1 MSSLFTS
8 RPNSNQ
14 LIALEFKGTMAPTPF
29 FPYIPINTN
38 YTSPT
43 PSLLAPISTSTP
55 SSHPCSRFNNTTIA
69 HASAPTPT
77 ILISSEAGTS
87 LATPDIVGIIAAV
100 LFLFGGLAWF
110 AYHAFVTL
118 PRRKKALLRER
129 RKRGRNEG
137 RGRSRVV

>member
-1 MSSLFTS
+1 
-8 RPNSNQ
+8 
-14 LIALEFKGTMAPTPF
+14 MAPTPF
-29 FPYIPINTN
+29 YPYIPINTN

-87 LATPDIVGIIAAV
+87 LATPDIVAIIAAV

-110 AYHAFVTL
+110 AYHALVTL
-118 PRRKKALLRER
+118 PKHKRALLRER
-129 RKRGRNEG
+129 RRGRNEG
-137 RGRSRVV
+137 RGRSGVV